1 MKNRIIAVLVLAF
14 SSLLSGI
21 LISKMSFIGRVGI
34 TIIYNEYAILKSWW
48 KTALLFFVIQV
59 VLFIIFSI
67 WQKKNVSKLK
77 QFILPMVFLIMG
89 FGGLYYTYHDFTE
102 TSHRLLKASFHFGFY
117 LFWMTWFANCMYFLI
132 IKPTN
137 ENEILEENI

>member
-48 KTALLFFVIQV
+48 KTALLFFAIQAILFV
-59 VLFIIFSI
+59 VFSI
-67 WQKKNVSKLK
+67 WQKQNTSKLK
-77 QFILPMVFLIMG
+77 QFILPIIFLFIG
-89 FGGLYYTYHDFTE
+89 FGGLYYSYNDFTQ

-117 LFWMTWFANCMYFLI
+117 LFWMTWFANCIYFLI
-132 IKPTN
+132 KRPKE
-137 ENEILEENI
+137 ENVLEEIN

>member
-1 MKNRIIAVLVLAF
+1 MKNRIIAILVLAF

-48 KTALLFFVIQV
+48 KTALLFFIIQA
-59 VLFIIFSI
+59 VLFAVFSI
-67 WQKKNVSKLK
+67 WQNKNSSKLK
-77 QFILPMVFLIMG
+77 QFILPVIFLIIG
-89 FGGLYYTYHDFTE
+89 FVGLYYTYHDFTQ

-117 LFWMTWFANCMYFLI
+117 LFWMTWFANCIYFLI
-132 IKPTN
+132 IKPGD
-137 ENEILEENI
+137 EDKVLEEIN